1 MNMQKSFGYLKF
13 LHSIYFTMN
22 KVDYVCM
29 VNLVDIVEMVDMVEN
44 TEMVDNMSMDK
55 VHMQNNFG
63 SCL

>member
-1 MNMQKSFGYLKF
+1 
-13 LHSIYFTMN
+13 MN

-55 VHMQNNFG
+55 VHMQKIFANG